1 MRIVN
6 FIMVVGQL
14 VIEGG
19 IPRQFEKFEEFEK
32 FEKFEE
38 FEEFE
43 SWVNFISC
51 RYI

>member
-19 IPRQFEKFEEFEK
+19 IPRQFEEFEK

>member
-19 IPRQFEKFEEFEK
+19 IPRQFEKFEEFEE
-32 FEKFEE
+32 FEKFVK
-38 FEEFE
+38 FG
-43 SWVNFISC
+43 
-51 RYI
+51 